1 MEIIGNIYFG
11 LICRM
16 TRDNNMVFYEPK
28 GLIYLYLGGQIMK
41 LKNVKRFVKEHKK
54 EVFAT
59 SVIFIGGVVFYR
71 LGYKDGLLDGVGK
84 QKNIRELFDRIPKG
98 ENVNVF
104 AGERAI
110 ALKLDEMGTLGKE
123 LIEDLGIEPDM
134 EFNRFVMIGPV
145 DKT

>member
-1 MEIIGNIYFG
+1 
-11 LICRM
+11 
-16 TRDNNMVFYEPK
+16 
-28 GLIYLYLGGQIMK
+28 MK
-41 LKNVKRFVKEHKK
+41 LKNVKRFIKEHKK
-54 EVFAT
+54 EVFVV
-59 SVIFIGGVVFYR
+59 SVAFIGGAVFYR

-84 QKNIRELFDRIPKG
+84 QKNIRELFDRIPRG
-98 ENVNVF
+98 EDVNVF

-110 ALKLDEMGTLGKE
+110 GLKLEEMGTLGKE

>member
-1 MEIIGNIYFG
+1 ME
-11 LICRM
+11 
-16 TRDNNMVFYEPK
+16 
-28 GLIYLYLGGQIMK
+28 
-41 LKNVKRFVKEHKK
+41 LKNVKRFIKEHKK

-59 SVIFIGGVVFYR
+59 SAIFIGGAVFYR
-71 LGYKDGLLDGVGK
+71 LGYKNGLLDGVGK
-84 QKNIRELFDRIPKG
+84 QKNIRELFDRIPKR

>member
-1 MEIIGNIYFG
+1 
-11 LICRM
+11 
-16 TRDNNMVFYEPK
+16 
-28 GLIYLYLGGQIMK
+28 MK
-41 LKNVKRFVKEHKK
+41 LKNVKRFIKEHKK

-59 SVIFIGGVVFYR
+59 SVIFIGGAVFYR

-110 ALKLDEMGTLGKE
+110 GLKLEEMGTLGKE